1 MLDSHNVRFSDTVTR
16 PTIKLNPLKFKKMYN
31 DDGIRLSVIAS
42 HFGVSIATIQKNRN
56 YQNLPLRNKRVV
68 YDENEFRRLFHSGI
82 NYDTMAEKL
91 NMSRCTV
98 ICIRKQMRLPARNQ
112 RHKKVRND

>member
-1 MLDSHNVRFSDTVTR
+1 MSR
-16 PTIKLNPLKFKKMYN
+16 PFIILNPEQFKKCYIE
-31 DDGIRLSVIAS
+31 DKTPLVAIAE
-42 HFGVSIATIQKNRN
+42 HFDVSIATIQKNRN

-68 YDENEFRRLFHSGI
+68 YDENEFKRLFHSGI

-98 ICIRKQMRLPARNQ
+98 ILVRKELGLPARNQ
-112 RHKKVRND
+112 RKEKVRNEH

>member
-1 MLDSHNVRFSDTVTR
+1 MTR

-31 DDGIRLSVIAS
+31 DDGIKLSVIAS
-42 HFGVSIATIQKNRN
+42 HFDVSIATIQKNRN

-68 YDENEFRRLFHSGI
+68 YDENEFKRLFFDNI
-82 NYDTMAEKL
+82 KYDTMAEKL

-98 ICIRKQMRLPARNQ
+98 ILVRKQLGLPARNQ
-112 RHKKVRND
+112 RKEKVRNEH